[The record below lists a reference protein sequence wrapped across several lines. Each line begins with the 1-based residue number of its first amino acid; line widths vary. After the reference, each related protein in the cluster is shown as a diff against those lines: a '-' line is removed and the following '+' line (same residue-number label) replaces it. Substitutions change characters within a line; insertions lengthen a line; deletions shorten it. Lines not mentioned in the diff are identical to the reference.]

1 MQHIIPNMGI
11 LTGLM
16 NKLGLPHD
24 PWRFKAEITEYDK
37 VIYGNQ
43 RVWMGAAL
51 LRCVC
56 IFTGHQSKCRR
67 LHTSSK
73 REYFHSNKRSRMKLH
88 MMLETSENM
97 LMPLSLPLLAE
108 RTQQKKEHGKRTAHF
123 PPCTSVRPFPF

>member
-1 MQHIIPNMGI
+1 MQHFIPKTGI

-56 IFTGHQSKCRR
+56 ISQDIRASAVDCIPAPNESIFIAISAV
-67 LHTSSK
+67 
-73 REYFHSNKRSRMKLH
+73 E
-88 MMLETSENM
+88 
-97 LMPLSLPLLAE
+97 
-108 RTQQKKEHGKRTAHF
+108 
-123 PPCTSVRPFPF
+123 